1 MALTRPSAMS
11 GAKAANSRGSR
22 RREFEAQARL
32 NYVDEADFLRMRPV
46 SHEPI
51 QTSKA
56 TMIATMMRK
65 PRSPSAARGS
75 PSSGD
80 GASAATRKMVIA
92 AAAPHHHGRRTY
104 DIAAPITIGKTTT
117 ASNSPT
123 SAIRASDGIRAS
135 REREL
140 EAGGLN

>member
-1 MALTRPSAMS
+1 M
-11 GAKAANSRGSR
+11 
-22 RREFEAQARL
+22 
-32 NYVDEADFLRMRPV
+32 NYVVEPDFLRMRPV

-56 TMIATMMRK
+56 TMIPTMMRK
-65 PRSPSAARGS
+65 PRSPSATRDS
-75 PSSGD
+75 PSSGG
-80 GASAATRKMVIA
+80 GASAATRKMAIA
-92 AAAPHHHGRRTY
+92 AAAPHHHGRRRY
-104 DIAAPITIGKTTT
+104 GIAAPITIGKATT
-117 ASNSPT
+117 AINSPT